1 MPSWVCVSDNR
12 GRDVIK
18 CFKDLVTS
26 WPPALI
32 DVAVFL
38 PGNNIINRVS

>member
-1 MPSWVCVSDNR
+1 MTTE
-12 GRDVIK
+12 GGMYVIK

-26 WPPALI
+26 WSRALI